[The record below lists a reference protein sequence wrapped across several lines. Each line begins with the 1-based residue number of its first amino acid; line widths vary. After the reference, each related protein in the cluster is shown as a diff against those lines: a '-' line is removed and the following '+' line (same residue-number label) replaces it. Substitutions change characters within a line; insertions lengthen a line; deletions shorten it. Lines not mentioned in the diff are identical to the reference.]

1 MRITAGQYA
10 EALYGAVN
18 SAEVSARPG
27 IVDRFLARLMR
38 EGRRRDIPL
47 VFRHIERIA
56 ERETG
61 TARVDIVSANP
72 LSEASLDTLKSEGE
86 KIFGTEKIS
95 FTQKIEPAILGGV
108 KFQTEHETFDA
119 SARGRLRQLKRFL
132 GIMNN

>member
-1 MRITAGQYA
+1 MRITTRQYA

-18 SAEVSARPG
+18 SAEVSARSG
-27 IVDRFLARLMR
+27 IVDRFLVRMVR
-38 EGRRRDIPL
+38 DRRRRDISL

-61 TARVDIVSANP
+61 VKSLEIVSARP
-72 LSEASLDTLKSEGE
+72 LSEASLDMLKSEGE

-119 SARGRLRQLKRFL
+119 SARGRLRQLKSFL
-132 GIMNN
+132 QEGI